1 MTAVQ
6 TRPAEARGEAR
17 PAGRPTPDEAAWIRD
32 HAWTAAMRH
41 RHAIFPDSACLCQSG
56 RSHMC
61 ANGEHDRCDLGA
73 LTNFHT
79 LIRLPDDTP
88 ARFPHPYRHPTESD
102 LGPVYER
109 SALVWLADRV
119 CRWQCPCGCHT
130 APPEPVQPVQLD
142 LFGAAL

>member
-1 MTAVQ
+1 MT
-6 TRPAEARGEAR
+6 TTSPAPAGAR
-17 PAGRPTPDEAAWIRD
+17 PRGAGRPPLTPDEAAWIRD

-142 LFGAAL
+142 LFGVAS